1 MATVASLHVSEAS
14 MRPMRSVDAVT
25 LVPGVG
31 VEGDRYA
38 TGRGTY
44 VAFREPGRQLTLIS
58 GDGAASAV
66 AGLPRR
72 VSVPDLR
79 RNVVVTGMTAA
90 ELASAI
96 GAVVRVGDE
105 CEVFVHRLCV
115 PCLYNERLN
124 RAPGLMEAVW
134 EAGGVNCE
142 ILRGGVVRVG
152 DGVAVVPGS
161 RDASRVDDGGKK
173 AAFYKRPSLRTE
185 DERRSLAAAPNPEKP
200 GMDRIMSAY
209 ASVGAGEALGLTD
222 AEVERLTKRARR
234 RDECAD
240 EEKRSRVEA
249 ALVRV
254 ALVALSALVVLVAAS
269 LVSGEGGAAGVL
281 RRIASP
287 SARRV
292 RDDAP
297 L

>member
-185 DERRSLAAAPNPEKP
+185 DERRSLAAAPNPENQ
-200 GMDRIMSAY
+200 GWSA
-209 ASVGAGEALGLTD
+209 S
-222 AEVERLTKRARR
+222 
-234 RDECAD
+234 
-240 EEKRSRVEA
+240 
-249 ALVRV
+249 
-254 ALVALSALVVLVAAS
+254 
-269 LVSGEGGAAGVL
+269 
-281 RRIASP
+281 
-287 SARRV
+287 
-292 RDDAP
+292 
-297 L
+297 

>member
-200 GMDRIMSAY
+200 GMERIMSAY

-222 AEVERLTKRARR
+222 AEVERLKKRARR
-234 RDECAD
+234 RDERAD
-240 EEKRSRVEA
+240 EKRSQAEA

-254 ALVALSALVVLVAAS
+254 ALAALSALVVLVAAS
-269 LVSGEGGAAGVL
+269 LVSGEGAAAGVL

-287 SARRV
+287 SKPFL
-292 RDDAP
+292 RDDAS

>member
-1 MATVASLHVSEAS
+1 
-14 MRPMRSVDAVT
+14 
-25 LVPGVG
+25 
-31 VEGDRYA
+31 
-38 TGRGTY
+38 
-44 VAFREPGRQLTLIS
+44 
-58 GDGAASAV
+58 
-66 AGLPRR
+66 
-72 VSVPDLR
+72 
-79 RNVVVTGMTAA
+79 
-90 ELASAI
+90 
-96 GAVVRVGDE
+96 
-105 CEVFVHRLCV
+105 
-115 PCLYNERLN
+115 
-124 RAPGLMEAVW
+124 
-134 EAGGVNCE
+134 
-142 ILRGGVVRVG
+142 
-152 DGVAVVPGS
+152 
-161 RDASRVDDGGKK
+161 
-173 AAFYKRPSLRTE
+173 
-185 DERRSLAAAPNPEKP
+185 
-200 GMDRIMSAY
+200 MDRIMSAY